1 MTATSSGSGSGS
13 GQRTDIL
20 LTAGVMLCGGALLWC
35 GTRLLPSAAAAGGD
49 LLASPN
55 LSAGPAP
62 SSVLILLAGFS
73 AAAAGVMLTLW
84 WVAGALCVLTGYL
97 LHRIGFHTA
106 GSRALSLAPGP
117 LRRISAATL
126 GLSLAAAG
134 IPAQA
139 ATASGL
145 QAPPAAALP
154 VAAPAAAIGALP
166 VEARPVT
173 FPPVSAD
180 AGLAAGPAESDASAD
195 TAEEISPLWR
205 PLPPQPA
212 GSNLVTGTPLRNTN
226 EVVVTAGDTLWSLAA
241 QQLGPLATD
250 AEIASLWPR
259 WYELNRLTIGPDP
272 GLIHPGQVLSVPP
285 P

>member
-1 MTATSSGSGSGS
+1 MTANSS
-13 GQRTDIL
+13 GQRTDAL
-20 LTAGVMLCGGALLWC
+20 LTAGVVLCGGALLWC
-35 GTRLLPSAAAAGGD
+35 GIRLLPSAVSAGRD
-49 LLASPN
+49 LLASTN

-84 WVAGALCVLTGYL
+84 WVAGAMCVFVSYL
-97 LHRIGFHTA
+97 LHRAGFHTA

-145 QAPPAAALP
+145 GAPPAAALP
-154 VAAPAAAIGALP
+154 AAAPATSFGAPPAA
-166 VEARPVT
+166 ARPVA
-173 FPPVSAD
+173 FPPVPAD
-180 AGLAAGPAESDASAD
+180 AGVSIDPAGSGAPAD
-195 TAEEISPLWR
+195 TAEEKEISPLWR

-212 GSNLVTGTPLRNTN
+212 GSNLVTGTPLRDTN
-226 EVVVTAGDTLWSLAA
+226 EVVVTSGDTLWSLAA

-250 AEIASLWPR
+250 AEIAALWPR
-259 WYELNRLTIGPDP
+259 WYELNRQTIGPDP
-272 GLIHPGQVLSVPP
+272 GLIHPGQVFSVPP